1 MNDMSAAA
9 FGEDSITIAFNSKV
23 LRAIRAELAGDT
35 NTPRHLRGELV
46 AEMFATARLSV
57 PLLAKRRNIDEYD
70 LESEVGE
77 RCMKAVDRML
87 REGGGLPRVLAAY
100 GRNLAAKAAID
111 VWRRGDA
118 RARMQEH
125 LEEEARHYGTGW
137 SDDRTGFE
145 MRGEVA
151 ELLSRMTPEQR
162 VMLCYPAF
170 GFEDREIAEILG
182 IAVNALQVRRHRWI
196 RKNRNKEA

>member
-1 MNDMSAAA
+1 MSAAA

-35 NTPRHLRGELV
+35 ITLRRLRGELV
-46 AEMFATARLSV
+46 AELFATARLSV
-57 PLLAKRRNIDEYD
+57 PLLANRRNIDEHD

-77 RCMKAVDRML
+77 RCMKAIERML
-87 REGGGLPRVLAAY
+87 HKGGDLPRVLAAF
-100 GRNLAAKAAID
+100 GRTLATKAAID

-137 SDDRTGFE
+137 ADDITGFE
-145 MRGEVA
+145 LRGEVA
-151 ELLSRMTPEQR
+151 ELLDRMTHEQR

-170 GFEDREIAEILG
+170 GFKDEEIAEILATTVG
-182 IAVNALQVRRHRWI
+182 ALQVRRHRWI
-196 RKNRNKEA
+196 HKNRNKEA